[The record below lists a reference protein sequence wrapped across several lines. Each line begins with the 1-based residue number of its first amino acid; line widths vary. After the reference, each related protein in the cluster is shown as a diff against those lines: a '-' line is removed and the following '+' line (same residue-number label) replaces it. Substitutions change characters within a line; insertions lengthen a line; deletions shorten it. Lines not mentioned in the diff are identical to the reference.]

1 MAVDPRSASLANG
14 ARSVL
19 RGNPDA
25 TARLPAPDEPFAL
38 ADAPD
43 ELRGAFRQFRNHGV
57 VEVVERPPGGPNR
70 YRTDPG
76 AFAAARE
83 IAAARETLPCGHGG
97 LRNRRGDGYGCGH
110 PDCDERFDRETVA
123 DCLGGV

>member
-1 MAVDPRSASLANG
+1 MTADPRSASLANG

-25 TARLPAPDEPFAL
+25 TARLPSPDEPFEL

-43 ELRGAFRQFRNHGV
+43 ELRRAVRRFRSHGV
-57 VEVVERPPGGPNR
+57 VEVVDRPPGGPNR
-70 YRTDPG
+70 YRTAPA
-76 AFAAARE
+76 AFAAAQE

-97 LRNRRGDGYGCGH
+97 LQNRRDGGYACGH
-110 PDCDERFDRETVA
+110 ADCDARFDRETVA
-123 DCLGGV
+123 DSLGV

>member
-1 MAVDPRSASLANG
+1 MAVDPRSASVGNG

-25 TARLPAPDEPFAL
+25 TARLPDPAEPFEL

-43 ELRGAFRQFRNHGV
+43 ELRRVFRRFRAHGV
-57 VEVVERPPGGPNR
+57 LEVDADPPDGPKR
-70 YRTDPG
+70 YRTDPA
-76 AFAAARE
+76 AFEAARE
-83 IAAARETLPCGHGG
+83 IAAGRETLPCGHGG
-97 LRNRRGDGYGCGH
+97 LRNRRDGGYGCGH
-110 PDCDERFDRETVA
+110 ADCDARFDRDTVA

>member
-1 MAVDPRSASLANG
+1 MTVDPRSASVANG

-43 ELRGAFRQFRNHGV
+43 ELRRAFRRFRSHGV

-76 AFAAARE
+76 AFEVARE

-97 LRNRRGDGYGCGH
+97 LRNRRGDGYACGH
-110 PDCDERFDRETVA
+110 ADCDARFDRETVA
-123 DCLGGV
+123 DCLGV